1 MPRKRKSDGFGGSSK
16 SVREVRERGAELVRG
31 KESDGKGG
39 DATSSRSRE
48 EAVERSRRESLRG
61 ALKNLIALP
70 RLKMVDPPCHFRHGS
85 PESALKREER
95 SRKFIEQAKK
105 KEAKVKAANAVKRA
119 ELRTRREI
127 AKNLFAKELL
137 SVEVVAECVGLPI
150 DSIKRLARE
159 TRRRKRLGGDV

>member
-1 MPRKRKSDGFGGSSK
+1 MPRKKKGDVDAAPSK
-16 SVREVRERGAELVRG
+16 DAQGVRERGAE
-31 KESDGKGG
+31 
-39 DATSSRSRE
+39 
-48 EAVERSRRESLRG
+48 AVRREAASRT
-61 ALKNLIALP
+61 LKRFLDLP

-150 DSIKRLARE
+150 DSMKRLARE
-159 TRRRKRLGGDV
+159 TRRRKRDGGDV

>member
-1 MPRKRKSDGFGGSSK
+1 MKRFLD
-16 SVREVRERGAELVRG
+16 
-31 KESDGKGG
+31 
-39 DATSSRSRE
+39 
-48 EAVERSRRESLRG
+48 
-61 ALKNLIALP
+61 LP

-95 SRKFIEQAKK
+95 RRRFIEQEK
-105 KEAKVKAANAVKRA
+105 KEAAKVKAANAVKRA

-150 DSIKRLARE
+150 DSMKRLARE
-159 TRRRKRLGGDV
+159 TRRRKRDGGDV

>member
-1 MPRKRKSDGFGGSSK
+1 MPRKR
-16 SVREVRERGAELVRG
+16 
-31 KESDGKGG
+31 KGG

-48 EAVERSRRESLRG
+48 EAVERARRESLRR

-70 RLKMVDPPCHFRHGS
+70 RLKMVDPPSHFRHGS
-85 PESALKREER
+85 PESALEREER

-150 DSIKRLARE
+150 DSMKRLARE